1 MTRETALAF
10 VPFSRGLPGFEPR
23 HIAWLR
29 ENATMFDWIECRT
42 REEFLEHL
50 PRASAV
56 ISWVFQ
62 PEWQDIAPKLRFIG
76 TPSAGR
82 DLVVTRPDPDL
93 TVTYSAFHGP
103 LMAETV
109 LGMMLAFL
117 RGIKECVEHPGE
129 VWPRAEVGER
139 VRHLRGSHVAILGFG
154 HIGKWVGKLIKS
166 FGVRLTGVNRS
177 NLERP
182 EYFQADDRVVGLD
195 ALDEILP
202 EADHLIMVLPSDSG
216 TDNIIGARRLALLR
230 PDAYIYNIG
239 RGNALDLPALVE
251 ALKAGRLAG
260 AGLDV
265 FPQEPLPAD
274 SPIIGCPRVIR
285 LPHVSAF
292 GPLYMDLYLEELLPK
307 LEGKFGRH

>member
-1 MTRETALAF
+1 MAREVALTF
-10 VPFSRGLPGFEPR
+10 VPFSKGLPGFEPR
-23 HIAWLR
+23 HVEWLQT
-29 ENATMFDWIECRT
+29 NATMFDWSGCSTE
-42 REEFLEHL
+42 EEFLERL
-50 PRASAV
+50 PGATAV
-56 ISWVFQ
+56 VSWRFR
-62 PEWQDIAPKLRFIG
+62 PEWQDMAKKLRFIA

-93 TVTYSAFHGP
+93 EVTYSSFHGP

-109 LGMMLAFL
+109 LGMMFSFL
-117 RGIKECVEHPGE
+117 RGIKECVEHPTE
-129 VWPRAEVGER
+129 VWPRAELGEK
-139 VRHLRGSHVAILGFG
+139 VRHLRGSHVVVLGFG
-154 HIGKWVGKLIKS
+154 HIGKWVGRMIKP
-166 FGVRLTGVNRS
+166 FGVRITGVNRS

-182 EYFQADDRVVGLD
+182 DYFQKADQVAALD
-195 ALDEILP
+195 SLDEILP
-202 EADHLIMVLPSDSG
+202 QADHLIMILPSGSG
-216 TDNIIGARRLALLR
+216 TTNIIDARRLALLR

-239 RGNALDLPALVE
+239 RGNAIELPALVE

-274 SPIIGCPRVIR
+274 SPVIGCPRLIR